1 MEKQAIQSMEMNLQK
16 KEYYEKTKKKKLK
29 QKEERSM
36 RHQTRFVPAFFLV
49 TDKIGLVVSLGG
61 IR

>member
-1 MEKQAIQSMEMNLQK
+1 MKRP
-16 KEYYEKTKKKKLK
+16 KKKLK
-29 QKEERSM
+29 QKEERST

-49 TDKIGLVVSLGG
+49 PDKIGLVVSLGG